1 MKNNMWIT
9 AIILLCILML
19 GACSNDEDV
28 ATDVDNNEEESNDL
42 EGNEPDESENESD
55 NETDDEEKPEVEDQL
70 DLVLGDTGT
79 FDTTLG
85 TYEMTVEHAELSEE
99 VEEEKSTRDGF
110 ILLDITIKNTSD
122 HPLDAEDLIY
132 SMEVTNNL
140 DHSGST
146 DHADGFDTVEEF
158 NGELEPGDE
167 QSAQFLTIVDD
178 SDEYFFRKTVGNI
191 GGGSSN
197 QVVWTIQADEA
208 E

>member
-42 EGNEPDESENESD
+42 EGNEPDESEKESD

-85 TYEMTVEHAELSEE
+85 TYEMTVEHAELSKE

>member
-85 TYEMTVEHAELSEE
+85 TYEMMVEHAELSEE

>member
-85 TYEMTVEHAELSEE
+85 TYEMTVGHAELSKE

-146 DHADGFDTVEEF
+146 DHAEGFDTVEEF

-197 QVVWTIQADEA
+197 QVVWKIQADEA
-208 E
+208 K

>member
-42 EGNEPDESENESD
+42 EGNEPDESEKESD

-85 TYEMTVEHAELSEE
+85 TYEMMVEHAELSEE

>member
-9 AIILLCILML
+9 SIILLCIIML

-85 TYEMTVEHAELSEE
+85 TYEMTVEHAELSKE
-99 VEEEKSTRDGF
+99 
-110 ILLDITIKNTSD
+110 
-122 HPLDAEDLIY
+122 
-132 SMEVTNNL
+132 
-140 DHSGST
+140 
-146 DHADGFDTVEEF
+146 
-158 NGELEPGDE
+158 
-167 QSAQFLTIVDD
+167 
-178 SDEYFFRKTVGNI
+178 
-191 GGGSSN
+191 
-197 QVVWTIQADEA
+197 
-208 E
+208 